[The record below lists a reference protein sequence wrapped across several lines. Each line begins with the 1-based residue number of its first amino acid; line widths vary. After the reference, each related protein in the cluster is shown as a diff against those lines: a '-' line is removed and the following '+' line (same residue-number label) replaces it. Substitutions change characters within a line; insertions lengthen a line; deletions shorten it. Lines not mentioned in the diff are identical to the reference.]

1 MKKSF
6 LAGCGVTVMVGTLA
20 IGTAFAT
27 PGVNPPTAEQLASG
41 TLDGPSKAKQ
51 DKIQLKVSQDTTVRA
66 FTLTY
71 KPGSTSGW
79 HRHPGIV
86 VAIVE
91 SGEVTRRLENDC
103 EEVTFKKD
111 DVFTEVEGHFIRN
124 PSPDTDAVLRI
135 TQFFPADIDP
145 KLSREDI
152 PVDPCR
158 KKRRG

>member
-20 IGTAFAT
+20 VGTAFAT
-27 PGVNPPTAEQLASG
+27 PGVKAPTPEHLVSG
-41 TLDGPSKAKQ
+41 LLDGPTKAKK
-51 DKIQLKVSQDTTVRA
+51 DKIQLKVGQDTTVRA

-71 KPGSTSGW
+71 KPGATSGW

-91 SGEVTRRLENDC
+91 SGKVTRRLENDC
-103 EEVTFKKD
+103 RKVIFTAG
-111 DVFTEVEGHFIRN
+111 DVFTEVKGHFIEN
-124 PSPDTDAVLRI
+124 PSTDTDAVLRI